1 MSDTPRTGAIA
12 RITEYLE
19 VGGLFNPEIVN
30 VQQHEAVRDTLIQ
43 ARDELTAANKE
54 IHLLKEQIRVAD
66 GAFNHLNER
75 HKLLYDFA
83 NRFLNPD
90 DLGFAVNAHLRD
102 DAREALGG
110 KRVETR

>member
-1 MSDTPRTGAIA
+1 MSDTPRTDLELANWDESPEVKAIIKVA
-12 RITEYLE
+12 RELE
-19 VGGLFNPEIVN
+19 
-30 VQQHEAVRDTLIQ
+30 R
-43 ARDELTAANKE
+43 ELTAANE
-54 IHLLKEQIRVAD
+54 QIRRLKEQIRVAD

-102 DAREALGG
+102 DARESLGG